1 MLSKIFS
8 SSLFGM
14 NAQTI
19 TVETDV
25 NSGHS
30 SFFMV
35 GLAEGAVREAE
46 KRVTGALRNNGFD
59 FPQNKVTV
67 NLAPADI
74 KKEGSLF
81 DLPLAIGLLIS
92 SGQLNPKIDLSE
104 FIIMGELSLD
114 GSLKPVRGVLPMA
127 ADAVKRGF
135 CKFLLPCENAK
146 EASLA
151 EGSEVYA
158 IRDIRQA
165 ADYIAGV
172 VDIAPYSDINSLSE
186 NASSYDVD
194 FCEVKGQQHV
204 KRAMEIAAA
213 GSHNMLMVGSP
224 GSGKTMLAR
233 RMPTILP
240 SMSRAESIEVTMLYS
255 AAGMIKRDSPLIT
268 KRPFRAVHHT
278 CSPIALVGGGRVPK
292 PGEISLSHAG
302 VLFLDEFAEFAKA
315 SLEVLRQPMEDNKVM
330 LSRVNASLEYPAD
343 FMLLASMN
351 PCPCGYL
358 NDKRH
363 RCTCS
368 AAAIERYHHKI
379 SGPLLDR
386 IDIVANV
393 NVEKFDA
400 LTDKESHEE
409 TSAVIRA
416 RVNAARLMQMQRYEN
431 EKILNN
437 SQLSSLMLEKYC
449 ALNKEELSLMRAA
462 FDMYDLSARAYH
474 RVLKLARTIAD
485 LNAEENINVSHLA
498 EALQYR
504 GMDIHTLSPGSY
516 SLIA

>member
-14 NAQTI
+14 NAETI

-25 NSGHS
+25 NSGQS

-46 KRVTGALRNNGFD
+46 QRVTGALKNNGFS
-59 FPQNKVTV
+59 FPQNKITV

-92 SGQLNPKIDLSE
+92 SGQLLAKHDLSE

-114 GSLKPVRGVLPMA
+114 GTLKPVRGVLPMA

-135 CKFLLPCENAK
+135 TKFLLPCENAK

-151 EGSEVYA
+151 SGAQVYPV
-158 IRDIRQA
+158 RDIKQA
-165 ADYIAGV
+165 ANFIAGLL
-172 VDIAPYSDINSLSE
+172 DIEPYAEDDLIKE
-186 NASSYDVD
+186 AECGYGVD
-194 FCEVKGQQHV
+194 FCEVRGQQHI

-213 GSHNMLMVGSP
+213 GAHNMLMVGPP

-240 SMSRAESIEVTMLYS
+240 SMSRSESIDVTMLYS
-255 AAGMIKRDSPLIT
+255 AAGMIMRDSPLVT
-268 KRPFRAVHHT
+268 SRPFRAVHHT
-278 CSPIALVGGGRVPK
+278 CSPIALVGGGRIPK
-292 PGEISLSHAG
+292 PGEVSLAHAG
-302 VLFLDEFAEFAKA
+302 VLFLDEFAEFPKA
-315 SLEVLRQPMEDNKVM
+315 ALEVLRQPMEDNKVM

-358 NDKRH
+358 HDKRH

-386 IDIVANV
+386 IDIVATV
-393 NVEKFDA
+393 NVENFDE
-400 LTDKESHEE
+400 LTNKNNNAE
-409 TSAVIRA
+409 TSESIRK
-416 RVNAARLMQMQRYEN
+416 RVDAARKLQLERYES

-437 SQLSSLMLEKYC
+437 SQLSSLLLEKYC
-449 ALNKEELSLMRAA
+449 RLGKEEHSLMKVA

-474 RVLKLARTIAD
+474 RILRLARTIAD
-485 LNAEENINVSHLA
+485 LKAEENISVAHLA

-504 GMDIHTLSPGSY
+504 GMDIHTLSPGAY